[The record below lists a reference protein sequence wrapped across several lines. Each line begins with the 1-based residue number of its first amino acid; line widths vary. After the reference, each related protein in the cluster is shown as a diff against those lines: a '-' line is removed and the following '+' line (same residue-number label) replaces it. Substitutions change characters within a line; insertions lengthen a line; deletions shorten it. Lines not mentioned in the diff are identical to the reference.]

1 MDLEKIK
8 ARVAKIPTDDLMM
21 WADNAASGMQRHLD
35 DYRRSPDEAYLGEI
49 SLAALTMGVVVDTLA
64 ERARAARKQVD
75 STGHPE

>member
-49 SLAALTMGVVVDTLA
+49 SLAALTMGRRRRHAGRTCPGGP
-64 ERARAARKQVD
+64 E
-75 STGHPE
+75 TG